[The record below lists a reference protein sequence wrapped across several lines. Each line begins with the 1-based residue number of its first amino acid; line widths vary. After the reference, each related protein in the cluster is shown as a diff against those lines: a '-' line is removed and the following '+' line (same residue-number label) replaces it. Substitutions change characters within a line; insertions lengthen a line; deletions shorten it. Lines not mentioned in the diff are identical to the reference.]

1 MPIASYRI
9 DFHALPN
16 ATREAMPRRA
26 KDFERGSRISG
37 RGTGIASTGLLASD
51 SSPPK
56 LPPGLLL
63 VGVGDVR
70 RLGIVDSESVLFS
83 EAQDQLCDLTGLW
96 PHA

>member
-37 RGTGIASTGLLASD
+37 RGTGIASTGLLALFGSD
-51 SSPPK
+51 VFAMAN
-56 LPPGLLL
+56 LN
-63 VGVGDVR
+63 
-70 RLGIVDSESVLFS
+70 RLEGKALKKCNKATAEIFREIRF
-83 EAQDQLCDLTGLW
+83 
-96 PHA
+96 